1 MSRFRGMS
9 HPSTCECLHCEQERF
24 NITVTRNVTQAMK
37 ALDKE
42 PAAKEVALQLLKDG
56 WTGTIDELVEVSR
69 RLSS

>member
-1 MSRFRGMS
+1 M
-9 HPSTCECLHCEQERF
+9 
-24 NITVTRNVTQAMK
+24 TVTRNVTQAMK
-37 ALDKE
+37 TLDKE